1 MKKINENTKVTLT
14 VGQLKK
20 LVKESNNDEE
30 SNNDVYDDKMT
41 LSKLIK
47 ILQEV
52 MDKNGDIEVRY
63 MDSPI
68 FNVREKPMTNWGEDW
83 IRIE

>member
-1 MKKINENTKVTLT
+1 MKNTDKVTLT

-20 LVKESNNDEE
+20 LVKES
-30 SNNDVYDDKMT
+30 SNTYDDKMT

-47 ILQEV
+47 ILQRV

-63 MDSPI
+63 MDARI
-68 FNVREKPMTNWGEDW
+68 FDVREHPMTNWGEDW

>member
-1 MKKINENTKVTLT
+1 MKDTDKVTLT
-14 VGQLKK
+14 VSQLKK
-20 LVKESNNDEE
+20 LIKES
-30 SNNDVYDDKMT
+30 SNTYDGKMT

-47 ILQEV
+47 ILQRV

-63 MDSPI
+63 MTTPI
-68 FNVREKPMTNWGEDW
+68 FDVREHPMTNWGEDW